1 MKTREQFYKSK
12 QWEAFRKVIIEQRT
26 DADGYVHCCECG
38 KPILQKYDLIIHH
51 KQELSEAN
59 VNDVMVALNPDNVE
73 CICFK
78 CHNKIHERFTEGHGA
93 TAKPVRKHVYIVYGS
108 PAAGKSTWVHSVA
121 SQYDLIVD
129 LDNIWQMISIN
140 DRYVKP
146 PALKSVVFQMRDKM
160 YDIIKYRSGKW
171 HNAFII
177 TGGALAGD
185 RDRLKQRVGADE
197 LIFIDTPMDECIK
210 RIQKRDMDDAHV
222 GMWLEYI
229 ADWFKTFQPEVSDN
243 SDTPPLPEN
252 SI

>member
-12 QWEAFRKVIIEQRT
+12 QWEAFRKVIIEQRI

-121 SQYDLIVD
+121 SQYDLV
-129 LDNIWQMISIN
+129 
-140 DRYVKP
+140 VKM
-146 PALKSVVFQMRDKM
+146 LQLLC
-160 YDIIKYRSGKW
+160 G
-171 HNAFII
+171 
-177 TGGALAGD
+177 
-185 RDRLKQRVGADE
+185 Q
-197 LIFIDTPMDECIK
+197 
-210 RIQKRDMDDAHV
+210 IQK
-222 GMWLEYI
+222 L
-229 ADWFKTFQPEVSDN
+229 
-243 SDTPPLPEN
+243 PLRKSN
-252 SI
+252 ALTSTAQNRKLIKKKNYTDYTVT